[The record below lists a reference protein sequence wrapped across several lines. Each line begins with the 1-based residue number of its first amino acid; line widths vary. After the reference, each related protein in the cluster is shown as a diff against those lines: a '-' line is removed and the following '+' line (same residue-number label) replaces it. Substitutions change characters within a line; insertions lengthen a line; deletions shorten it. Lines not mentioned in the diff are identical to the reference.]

1 MKSLMGRLL
10 VLLTVVA
17 MLLAVSGPAA
27 MANDFDGFFGDSLD
41 NADCGIFGDRC
52 DNNLDNENCGIFG
65 DRCDNQEGLDVI
77 RVGDLRCLVED
88 GDDVD
93 FCVNKHTGEIVRD
106 F

>member
-27 MANDFDGFFGDSLD
+27 MANDFNGFFGDS
-41 NADCGIFGDRC
+41 
-52 DNNLDNENCGIFG
+52 LDNENCGIFG
-65 DRCDNQEGLDVI
+65 DLCGNNQEGLDVI

-93 FCVNKHTGEIVRD
+93 FCVNRHTGEIVNV
-106 F
+106 

>member
-27 MANDFDGFFGDSLD
+27 MANDFNGFFGDSRD
-41 NADCGIFGDRC
+41 NAD
-52 DNNLDNENCGIFG
+52 CGIFG